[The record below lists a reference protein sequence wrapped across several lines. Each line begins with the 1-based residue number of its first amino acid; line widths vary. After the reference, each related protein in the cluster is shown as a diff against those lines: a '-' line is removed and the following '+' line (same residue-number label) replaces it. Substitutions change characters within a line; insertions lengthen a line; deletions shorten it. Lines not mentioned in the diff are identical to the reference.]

1 MSTDK
6 RPRKIGKYDIKR
18 RIGKGSMGVVYE
30 GYDPFVQR
38 PVAIKVAQD
47 PAQADPQQTQK
58 MRELFFSE
66 VYAAGRMHHP
76 SIVAV
81 YDAGQIDGMNY
92 IVMEFVDGHPLSDY
106 VSGEQSLTTAQ
117 VVDSL
122 YQCAVGLEYIHRQG
136 IIHRDLK
143 PANIMLTLDGQI
155 KIMDFSIAHIEMGAG
170 SDHAILGSPM
180 YAPPEQVREHTTLVA
195 ESDIYS
201 LGAVMYTLLARRP
214 LFRAKT
220 LDELTDKILRQDP
233 DPLSLLRPDLPQK
246 IVDIVEKCL
255 EKDIE
260 KRYPS
265 AQALASDLSQA
276 FGRLRMVGHLIDM
289 QEKWGS
295 MRQLR
300 FFRDFSDQQISEIVD
315 ACDWIDYKKGD
326 IIAAEGEIENTL
338 YVITRGTVEVVKDG
352 LSLDDMG
359 PGDCFGE
366 AALVTRSRLQA
377 SIVASSDVTVMALS
391 NTLLEKTSMDTQLKY
406 YRVFLDSLIQR
417 LSLAN
422 ERRAREAEPETLE
435 QIEKTME
442 ITCLTRIVK
451 DR

>member
-1 MSTDK
+1 MTPTS

-92 IVMEFVDGHPLSDY
+92 IVMEFVDGRPLSDY

-214 LFRAKT
+214 LFLAKT
-220 LDELTDKILRQDP
+220 LEELTDKIIRQAP

-338 YVITRGTVEVVKDG
+338 YVITRGTVEVIKDG

-377 SIVASSDVTVMALS
+377 SIVASSDVTVIALS
-391 NTLLEKTSMDTQLKY
+391 NAQLEKTSMDTQLKY

-442 ITCLTRIVK
+442 IANISILSE

>member
-1 MSTDK
+1 MK
-6 RPRKIGKYDIKR
+6 RPGKIGKYDIKR
-18 RIGKGSMGVVYE
+18 RIGKGSMGIVYE

-38 PVAIKVAQD
+38 PVAVKVARD
-47 PAQADPQQTQK
+47 PGQEDPRQAQK

-81 YDAGQIDGMNY
+81 YDAGQIDDMNY
-92 IVMEFVDGHPLSDY
+92 IVMEFVDGHPLSEYTGGDRALST
-106 VSGEQSLTTAQ
+106 VQ
-117 VVDSL
+117 VVDAM

-155 KIMDFSIAHIEMGAG
+155 KIMDFSIAHIELGAG
-170 SDHAILGSPM
+170 SDSAILGSPM
-180 YAPPEQVREHTTLVA
+180 YAPPEQVQEEATLTPQ
-195 ESDIYS
+195 SDIYS

-220 LDELTDKILRQDP
+220 LDELTGQILERDP
-233 DPLSLLRPDLPQK
+233 DPLSLLRPDLPE
-246 IVDIVEKCL
+246 VVVEIVEKCL
-255 EKDIE
+255 RKDIDE
-260 KRYPS
+260 RFPT
-265 AQALASDLSQA
+265 AQALASELSRA
-276 FGRLRMVGHLIDM
+276 FGRLRLVGHLIDM
-289 QEKWGS
+289 QEKWAS
-295 MRQLR
+295 MRKLR

-315 ACDWIDYKKGD
+315 ACDWIDYRKGD
-326 IIAAEGEIENTL
+326 VIAAEGEIENTL
-338 YVITRGTVEVVKDG
+338 YVITQGHVEVVKDG

-366 AALVTRSRLQA
+366 AALITRSRLQA
-377 SIVASSDVTVMALS
+377 SIVASSDVTVMAMS

-406 YRVFLDSLIQR
+406 YRLFLDSLIQR
-417 LSLAN
+417 LSHAN

-442 ITCLTRIVK
+442 ITCLTRIVQ
-451 DR
+451 DQ